1 MGYLLLL
8 ISGEGA
14 NNLVTDSSI
23 IPHLVF
29 VGFDFAF
36 QAVKVE
42 EEARGFSILFRPFL
56 KLIGTGGGN
65 LLWFLA

>member
-8 ISGEGA
+8 VSGEGA
-14 NNLVTDSSI
+14 DDLIADGRIV
-23 IPHLVF
+23 PHLIP

-36 QAVKVE
+36 QAVEVE
-42 EEARGFSILFRPFL
+42 EEAGGFSIPFRPFL
-56 KLIGTGGGN
+56 KLVGTGGGN